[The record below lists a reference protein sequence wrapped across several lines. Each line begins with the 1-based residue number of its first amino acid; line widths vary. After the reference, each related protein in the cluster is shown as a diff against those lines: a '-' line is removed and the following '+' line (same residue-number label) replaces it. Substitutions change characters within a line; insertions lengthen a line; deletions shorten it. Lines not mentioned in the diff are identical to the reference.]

1 MRKTKFC
8 DGPIAHCEKNLLN
21 KLGLRKMK
29 PTMGKKLAISLEA
42 RFTSMASSEL
52 ITTEV
57 ESENHLSSLIYE
69 ISNEVQEIM
78 ENMLKTITEINHN
91 SAVIEEEIEKCKGSA
106 LERKRALDE
115 DRDNFQKAA
124 YAVLDMLNRE

>member
-1 MRKTKFC
+1 
-8 DGPIAHCEKNLLN
+8 
-21 KLGLRKMK
+21 
-29 PTMGKKLAISLEA
+29 
-42 RFTSMASSEL
+42 MASSEL

-106 LERKRALDE
+106 LERKRALNE

>member
-1 MRKTKFC
+1 
-8 DGPIAHCEKNLLN
+8 
-21 KLGLRKMK
+21 
-29 PTMGKKLAISLEA
+29 
-42 RFTSMASSEL
+42 MASSEL

-57 ESENHLSSLIYE
+57 ESENPLSSLIYE
-69 ISNEVQEIM
+69 VSNEAQEIM
-78 ENMLKTITEINHN
+78 ENIFKTITEINHS

-106 LERKRALDE
+106 LERKRALNE

>member
-1 MRKTKFC
+1 
-8 DGPIAHCEKNLLN
+8 
-21 KLGLRKMK
+21 
-29 PTMGKKLAISLEA
+29 
-42 RFTSMASSEL
+42 MASSEL

-106 LERKRALDE
+106 LERKRALNE

-124 YAVLDMLNRE
+124 YAVLDILNRE

>member
-1 MRKTKFC
+1 M
-8 DGPIAHCEKNLLN
+8 
-21 KLGLRKMK
+21 
-29 PTMGKKLAISLEA
+29 S
-42 RFTSMASSEL
+42 SSEL

-106 LERKRALDE
+106 LERKRALNE

-124 YAVLDMLNRE
+124 YAVLDILNRE